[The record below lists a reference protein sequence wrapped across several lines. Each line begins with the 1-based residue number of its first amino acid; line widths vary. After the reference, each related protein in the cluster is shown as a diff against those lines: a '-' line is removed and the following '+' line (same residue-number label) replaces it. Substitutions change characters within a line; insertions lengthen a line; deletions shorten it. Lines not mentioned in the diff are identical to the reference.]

1 MEKEEALNG
10 YKEGLE
16 KSLIH
21 PALLADRKLK
31 DLVKYLLIGA
41 FECGWDS
48 SNFYTLSRE
57 EQEAML
63 EVYRAKVARS
73 KDPEEYKNHI

>member
-1 MEKEEALNG
+1 MEKEEALKG

-16 KSLIH
+16 KSLVH

-31 DLVKYLLIGA
+31 DMMKFLLIGA

-48 SNFYTLSRE
+48 ALFSKMSEE

-63 EVYRAKVARS
+63 EVYRAKVIRS
-73 KDPEEYKNHI
+73 KDPDEYKNHV

>member
-1 MEKEEALNG
+1 MEKEEALKG
-10 YKEGLE
+10 YKDGLE
-16 KSLIH
+16 KSLVH

-31 DLVKYLLIGA
+31 DLMKFLLIGA
-41 FECGWDS
+41 FEAGWDS
-48 SNFYTLSRE
+48 SLFYKMSRE

-63 EVYRAKVARS
+63 EVYRAKVIRS